1 VTEVPQ
7 AVAQSAATPKV
18 PQAAALFE
26 AQFLQAI
33 PWGHHA
39 ELMAKVKDLLKPIS
53 VSSYELTR
61 ALPENLRTSL
71 PSIEQIER
79 ELQGGEA

>member
-7 AVAQSAATPKV
+7 AVAQNPATPEA
-18 PQAAALFE
+18 PQAAALF
-26 AQFLQAI
+26 QMQLLQAI

-39 ELMAKVKDLLKPIS
+39 ELMAKVKDLSKPIG
-53 VSSYELTR
+53 VSIYELTR
-61 ALPENLRTSL
+61 ALPQNLGTSL